1 MKEYRRKHQEFPL
14 QLPPHEQQEELTK
27 AFEELK
33 VACEGPEMKKHHWRN
48 WMSESKWLLIK
59 QCMLLRWTG
68 QLRRSESQR
77 MQRTI
82 HAVLK
87 KDRAVRTAQVGE
99 SMVAELVKGN
109 VHEAL
114 RHLKGWYRSAT
125 EMQARLWFQT
135 MDRQTME
142 RVDLYRRR
150 NPPAGPPLIVN
161 VRLLTG
167 EI

>member
-1 MKEYRRKHQEFPL
+1 
-14 QLPPHEQQEELTK
+14 
-27 AFEELK
+27 
-33 VACEGPEMKKHHWRN
+33 
-48 WMSESKWLLIK
+48 
-59 QCMLLRWTG
+59 MLLRWTG

-82 HAVLK
+82 HAALK

-125 EMQARLWFQT
+125 EMQARLCFQT